1 MTIPNITIDYK
12 AETIPDSVWEV
23 IGPEFYRSR
32 RHGFFKSFKKFVTKV
47 VKYVAPIVIPIV
59 AAPIAAAIGAS
70 AVIGSTAAS
79 ALVGAG
85 LGAATSAATGGDP
98 LLGAIT
104 GGVGGYMAAPT
115 VGATNYTAGPSVF
128 GGIGE
133 SVSNAVGVVRDA
145 AGNLVSSL
153 TGQPVPQTFPQATPA
168 YGASNPIMQADMAAG
183 TYNAPTQS
191 AANVFVPA
199 SPGLSTTAS
208 SPMSSVGNVD
218 MYGRSRDVVS
228 QGIGIQDPSQIPIN
242 QMEAATTSGS
252 FVRPDV
258 TVTTLP
264 PAGESGGPDVFSRFG
279 VTRRPVS
286 TANMPGFPE
295 GFNANTPA
303 EATVAQQQDPGI
315 MQQIKNAFAGVPKAI
330 SDKFTDPKQLANSL
344 LQGGVMIA
352 ASYLGGM
359 SGTAE
364 ENASQQEINDYLQE
378 LKARDQ
384 EAYAS
389 IMEAAKNQLEMAG
402 QFNPQYFAQ
411 LRVNLEKQKQGAQNQ
426 QLLKQAGLKTGGQQA
441 EARRRLQ
448 IQGAQDT
455 GTAYTQGMLGGI
467 DAQNKLVSAGIGSLG
482 KAGLGQNAYLNA
494 LTAQNQA
501 LTNQAAGIADATTGF
516 QTTLGSLIPTDKDE
530 LEKLEEEIK
539 KLKESKAG

>member
-1 MTIPNITIDYK
+1 MTIPNIIIDYK

-23 IGPEFYRSR
+23 IGPEFYRPR
-32 RHGFFKSFKKFVTKV
+32 QHGFFKSVMKFVKKA

-70 AVIGSTAAS
+70 AAIGSTAAS
-79 ALVGAG
+79 VLVGAG

-98 LLGAIT
+98 LIGAIT
-104 GGVGGYMAAPT
+104 GGAGGYFAAPT
-115 VGATNYTAGPSVF
+115 VGSTGYTAGPNLF
-128 GGIGE
+128 GGIGQGI
-133 SVSNAVGVVRDA
+133 SNAVGVVRDA

-153 TGQPVPQTFPQATPA
+153 TGQPAPQTYAQATPG

-183 TYNAPTQS
+183 TYNVGVPAQS
-191 AANVFVPA
+191 AAPFVPTNIPDFQLGA
-199 SPGLSTTAS
+199 
-208 SPMSSVGNVD
+208 
-218 MYGRSRDVVS
+218 S
-228 QGIGIQDPSQIPIN
+228 QGTQAMSGTGIQDPSQIPMN
-242 QMEAATTSGS
+242 QMEAATTGGS

-264 PAGESGGPDVFSRFG
+264 PVGGNTAATNFANPTNFEFPQGGNFG
-279 VTRRPVS
+279 LRENYGNV
-286 TANMPGFPE
+286 FPE
-295 GFNANTPA
+295 GFD
-303 EATVAQQQDPGI
+303 ATTITDPSQLAGAQDPGM
-315 MQQIKNAFAGVPKAI
+315 MQQIKDAFKSVPKELAN
-330 SDKFTDPKQLANSL
+330 KFTDPKQLANSL

-359 SGTAE
+359 SGSAE
-364 ENASQQEINDYLQE
+364 ENANQQAINEYLQE

-384 EAYAS
+384 AAYAT
-389 IMEAAKNQLEMAG
+389 IMEAAKNQLQMAG

-467 DAQNKLVSAGIGSLG
+467 DAQNKLVSAGIGNLG
-482 KAGLGQNAYLNA
+482 KAGLGSTAYLNA
-494 LTAQNQA
+494 LEAQNQA
-501 LTNQAAGIADATTGF
+501 LTNKAAGIADATTGF

-539 KLKESKAG
+539 KLKESKTG

>member
-1 MTIPNITIDYK
+1 MTIPNIAINYK

-23 IGPEFYRSR
+23 IGPEFYRPR
-32 RHGFFKSFKKFVTKV
+32 QHGFFKSVMKFVKKA

-70 AVIGSTAAS
+70 AAIGSTAAS
-79 ALVGAG
+79 VLVGAG

-104 GGVGGYMAAPT
+104 GGAGGYFAAPA
-115 VGATNYTAGPSVF
+115 VGATGYTAGPNLF
-128 GGIGE
+128 GGIGQ

-153 TGQPVPQTFPQATPA
+153 TGQPVPQTYAQATPG
-168 YGASNPIMQADMAAG
+168 YGAGNPIMQADMAAG
-183 TYNAPTQS
+183 TYNVGVPAQS
-191 AANVFVPA
+191 AAPFVPTNIPDFQLGA
-199 SPGLSTTAS
+199 
-208 SPMSSVGNVD
+208 
-218 MYGRSRDVVS
+218 S
-228 QGIGIQDPSQIPIN
+228 QGTQAMSGTGIVDPSQLPMN
-242 QMEAATTSGS
+242 QMEAATTGGS
-252 FVRPDV
+252 FVNPNV
-258 TVTTLP
+258 TTTTLP
-264 PAGESGGPDVFSRFG
+264 PVGESGGPDLFN
-279 VTRRPVS
+279 VTRRPVGTVTQ
-286 TANMPGFPE
+286 TAMPGISDPE
-295 GFNANTPA
+295 LASQLADTTTTT
-303 EATVAQQQDPGI
+303 ATATQDPGM
-315 MQQIKNAFAGVPKAI
+315 MQQIKDAFKSVPKELAN
-330 SDKFTDPKQLANSL
+330 KFTDPKQLANSL

-359 SGTAE
+359 SGSAE
-364 ENASQQEINDYLQE
+364 ENANQQAINEYLQE

-384 EAYAS
+384 AAYAT
-389 IMEAAKNQLEMAG
+389 IMEAAKNQLQMAG

-467 DAQNKLVSAGIGSLG
+467 DAQNKLVSAGIGNLG
-482 KAGLGQNAYLNA
+482 KAGLGSTAYLNA
-494 LTAQNQA
+494 LEAQNQA
-501 LTNQAAGIADATTGF
+501 LTNKAAGIADATTGF

-539 KLKESKAG
+539 KLKESKTG